1 MRDFGTYASRRLT
14 QFLESEKKFAIL
26 KLFEEAATADKRGN
40 KYMVWQEGFHP
51 ITVESDHFFLEKLN
65 YIHEN
70 PVRKGFVDQPIQW
83 RYSSA
88 RNYELDDDSIIV
100 VEKL

>member
-40 KYMVWQEGFHP
+40 KYKVWQEGFHP